1 MLKPKCWLIDVLISE
16 ATLPLS
22 IVPTWTQIFPSVK
35 TARNRNIPLFS
46 AIFMEKNDQN
56 AIPLTNLNITMIWLD
71 AVRLILGSTPL
82 DLKSLEISYI
92 CTCSNM
98 SSAKTSIR

>member
-1 MLKPKCWLIDVLISE
+1 
-16 ATLPLS
+16 
-22 IVPTWTQIFPSVK
+22 
-35 TARNRNIPLFS
+35 
-46 AIFMEKNDQN
+46 MEKNDQN